1 MSTFA
6 TNSYFLFF
14 SDYMRG
20 GKQVPEKKDYYEV
33 LGLAKGSS
41 EDEIKK
47 AYRKLAKKYHPDVN
61 PDNKQAEVKF
71 KEASEAY
78 EVLSDSAKRQKYDQ
92 FGHAGIDPSYGAG
105 GAGFG
110 GFSGGGF
117 GGFEDLGDIFA
128 NFFGGGFG
136 GATRARNP
144 NAPIKGSE
152 VQVHMPLDFME
163 AVKGVAKTVG
173 ISRLQTCD
181 TCAGSGA
188 AKGSKPETCGECA
201 GTGQVKV
208 SQRTPFGV
216 IQSSRVCTRC
226 GGKGSVIKDACK
238 TCAGKGRVRATK
250 NLEVKVPAGIDDGQS
265 FILRGEGDH
274 GLNNGPPGDCIVR
287 VSVRPD
293 PIFERDGFDIWCEIP
308 ITYTQAALGDE
319 ITVPTVDGKVSY
331 QVPEGTQPGT
341 VFRLRNKGVPYVNGR
356 GRGEQYVRVML
367 EVPRGLNSKQ
377 KEALKSFEGMMSD
390 KNYEKR
396 TSFLDKIKNAM
407 GI

>member
-1 MSTFA
+1 
-6 TNSYFLFF
+6 L
-14 SDYMRG
+14 
-20 GKQVPEKKDYYEV
+20 PEKKDYYEV
-33 LGLAKGSS
+33 LGVSKASG

-71 KEASEAY
+71 KEVSEAY
-78 EVLSDSAKRQKYDQ
+78 EVLSDSQKRQKYDQ
-92 FGHAGIDPSYGAG
+92 FGHAGVDPSYGAGTG

-117 GGFEDLGDIFA
+117 GFEDLGDIFD

-136 GATRARNP
+136 GSTRTRNP
-144 NAPIKGSE
+144 NAPIKGSD
-152 VQVHMPLDFME
+152 VQINMPLDFME
-163 AVKGVAKTVG
+163 AVKGVAKKVSV
-173 ISRLQTCD
+173 SRLQTCD
-181 TCAGSGA
+181 TCKGSGA
-188 AKGSKPETCGECA
+188 AAGTKPETCSECS

-216 IQSSRVCTRC
+216 IQSSRGCSRC
-226 GGKGSVIKDACK
+226 GGKGVIVKEACK

-250 NLEVKVPAGIDDGQS
+250 NLEVNVPAGIDDGQS
-265 FILRGEGDH
+265 FVMRGEGDH
-274 GLNNGPPGDCIVR
+274 GLNYGPPGDCLVR

-308 ITYTQAALGDE
+308 LTYAQSALGDE

-356 GRGEQYVRVML
+356 GRGEQYVRAVL

-377 KEALKSFEGMMSD
+377 KEALKAFEGMMTE

-396 TSFLDKIKNAM
+396 GSFFKKIKDAM

>member
-1 MSTFA
+1 M
-6 TNSYFLFF
+6 
-14 SDYMRG
+14 
-20 GKQVPEKKDYYEV
+20 PEKKDYYEV
-33 LGLAKGSS
+33 LGLTKTSG

-47 AYRKLAKKYHPDVN
+47 AYRSLAKKYHPDVN
-61 PDNKQAEVKF
+61 PDDKQAEVKF
-71 KEASEAY
+71 KEVSEAY

-92 FGHAGIDPSYGAG
+92 FGHAGVDPSYGAG

-110 GFSGGGF
+110 GFSGGGGF
-117 GGFEDLGDIFA
+117 GFEDLGDIFD

-136 GATRARNP
+136 GSTRARNP
-144 NAPIKGSE
+144 NAPIKGSD

-163 AVKGVAKTVG
+163 AVKGAAKAVSV
-173 ISRLQTCD
+173 SRLQTCD
-181 TCAGSGA
+181 TCQGSGA
-188 AKGSKPETCGECA
+188 AKGSKPETCGECS

-216 IQSSRVCTRC
+216 IQSSKVCARC
-226 GGKGSVIKDACK
+226 GGKGTVIKDACK
-238 TCAGKGRVRATK
+238 TCAGKGRVRKTK
-250 NLEVKVPAGIDDGQS
+250 NLEVNVPAGIDDGQS

-274 GLNNGPPGDCIVR
+274 GLNHGPPGDCIVR

-308 ITYTQAALGDE
+308 ITYAQAALGDE

-331 QVPEGTQPGT
+331 SVPEGTQPGT

-356 GRGEQYVRVML
+356 GRGEQYVRVIL

-377 KEALKSFEGMMSD
+377 KEALKSFEGMMSE

-396 TSFLDKIKNAM
+396 KSFFDKIKNAM